1 MKQQADI
8 ICKLKQEA
16 GLPISDDFLY
26 DEFGIPKPDNYDE
39 LKAEQ
44 RAARQIIPSTTSSQT
59 SSQKKEDDQE
69 DEDPDDGKKRSRSIR
84 DALRS
89 FFGRAPEDSGADLD
103 W

>member
-1 MKQQADI
+1 MKKI
-8 ICKLKQEA
+8 TMFMFESCPHCKLARKC
-16 GLPISDDFLY
+16 L
-26 DEFGIPKPDNYDE
+26 DE

-44 RAARQIIPSTTSSQT
+44 RAARQIIPSTTSSQA
-59 SSQKKEDDQE
+59 SSQKKEGGQE
-69 DEDPDDGKKRSRSIR
+69 DEDPDDGKKRPRSIR

>member
-44 RAARQIIPSTTSSQT
+44 RAARQIIPSTTSSQA
-59 SSQKKEDDQE
+59 SSQKKEGGQE
-69 DEDPDDGKKRSRSIR
+69 DEDPDDGKKRPRSIR

-89 FFGRAPEDSGADLD
+89 FSAAPPKIRGRI
-103 W
+103 